1 MNKTTRTAE
10 TTVIWLMGITA
21 LTKVF
26 GFLREILFGRWYGV
40 SEIAEAFKIAQT
52 IPMVLLL
59 IVGTGISTS
68 FIPIYSR
75 LEKHSGSD
83 SADRFMSNLI
93 NLLVLFSLLFSLL
106 VSLFPGLFVKLF
118 ASGFAG
124 SKYDLTIL
132 YTQIAVWG
140 TLFNMATYVLAP
152 YLQIRNQYLAPALM
166 VIPGNLVFILCF
178 YLGRFNRPLLVGLSI
193 VLAII
198 VQLLWLIPFVKRQRY
213 RHSLRVDLSDPSLS
227 QFLILAAPVVIGVA
241 VNQINLMVDKNIA
254 SFTLDGGVAILDYA
268 NRMTSFVQA
277 IFIYPV
283 AAVFFPHLTRAIIDQ
298 DIGRAKDS
306 TSLSLISL
314 TLIILP
320 CAAGLMLFA
329 QPIVDLFF
337 GGQVFTPEAVQRT
350 AQAMFWYATGLLFF
364 AWRDIFVR
372 VFYAWGNTRTPT
384 FNAIISVII
393 NIVLNLVLSRFY
405 GLNGLAMATSISA
418 LIGSLLMMR
427 GMSRHTF
434 SLDYA
439 RLINRLLKG
448 VIATAL
454 MSAGA
459 WWLFQQLSR
468 RLALSVSLGLSIILA
483 IFIYAAVLWGMRLPE
498 ANQLIR
504 SIRNK
509 L

>member
-1 MNKTTRTAE
+1 MNKTNRTVE

-75 LEKHSGSD
+75 IEKHDGSA

-93 NLLVLFSLLFSLL
+93 NLLLLFSLGFSLL

-118 ASGFAG
+118 ASGFSG

-178 YLGRFNRPLLVGLSI
+178 YLGRFNRPMLVGLSI

-198 VQLLWLIPFVKRQRY
+198 VQLLWLIPFVNRQRY
-213 RHSLRVDLSDPSLS
+213 HHTLQVNLSDPSLS
-227 QFLILAAPVVIGVA
+227 QFLVLAAPVVIGVA

-254 SFTLDGGVAILDYA
+254 SFTLDGGVAMLDYA

-298 DIGRAKDS
+298 DIEQAKNS

-320 CAAGLMLFA
+320 CVAGLMLFA
-329 QPIVDLFF
+329 HPIVDLFF
-337 GGQVFTPEAVQRT
+337 GGDVFTPEAIERT
-350 AQAMFWYATGLLFF
+350 GQAMFWYATGLLFF

-384 FNAIISVII
+384 LNAVISVLI
-393 NIVLNLVLSRFY
+393 NIALNLILSRFY

-427 GMSRHTF
+427 GMKRHTF
-434 SLDYA
+434 SPDYP
-439 RLINRLLKG
+439 RLMNRLVKG
-448 VIATAL
+448 LIATAI
-454 MSAGA
+454 MSAGS
-459 WWLFQQLSR
+459 WLLFQ
-468 RLALSVSLGLSIILA
+468 RLIRQIPISLSLGLSIILA
-483 IFIYAAVLWGMRLPE
+483 VLIYGALLLVMRIPE